1 MKFWEISDSFW
12 EAVKP
17 LIPETVRDP
26 EKVYQRIS
34 GGGRKPLDQRK
45 VFSAIVYVLKT
56 GTQWKSLPKEFYG
69 SPSSIHAYFKKWEAQ
84 GFFSELWKKGLA
96 EFEEMKGIAWEWTLD
111 TTRVSKPAAQGPA
124 RTPPPCRTA
133 TPGRIPPRNAASGGP
148 SSAAEAANAPRRFAT
163 RPRHYLRIHSNLDL
177 TYQDSLSFI
186 TWLQA
191 FRARLFCISAAGVM

>member
-26 EKVYQRIS
+26 EKVYQRIA
-34 GGGRKPLDQRK
+34 GGGRKPLDPRK

-84 GFFSELWKKGLA
+84 GLFSELWKKGLA

-111 TTRVSKPAAQGPA
+111 TTRSAKA
-124 RTPPPCRTA
+124 
-133 TPGRIPPRNAASGGP
+133 AASG
-148 SSAAEAANAPRRFAT
+148 SYKIEKESDSADPQEEYRIWRPVISRRSRERAKALCDKAT
-163 RPRHYLRIHSNLDL
+163 
-177 TYQDSLSFI
+177 
-186 TWLQA
+186 A
-191 FRARLFCISAAGVM
+191 LFTDKFKS

>member
-26 EKVYQRIS
+26 EKVYQRIA
-34 GGGRKPLDQRK
+34 GGGRKPLDYRK

-84 GFFSELWKKGLA
+84 GLFSELWKKGLA

-111 TTRVSKPAAQGPA
+111 TA
-124 RTPPPCRTA
+124 R
-133 TPGRIPPRNAASGGP
+133 
-148 SSAAEAANAPRRFAT
+148 SAKA
-163 RPRHYLRIHSNLDL
+163 
-177 TYQDSLSFI
+177 
-186 TWLQA
+186 
-191 FRARLFCISAAGVM
+191 AAGNADETANETKRSDPPEECRIWRPVISRRSREHAKALCDKATALFTDKFKS

>member
-111 TTRVSKPAAQGPA
+111 TTRAAKAAAQGA
-124 RTPPPCRTA
+124 
-133 TPGRIPPRNAASGGP
+133 GKSG
-148 SSAAEAANAPRRFAT
+148 
-163 RPRHYLRIHSNLDL
+163 
-177 TYQDSLSFI
+177 
-186 TWLQA
+186 
-191 FRARLFCISAAGVM
+191 ARLPEGHAAPEAMEEYRIWRPVISRRSRAIE

>member
-26 EKVYQRIS
+26 QKVYQRIS

-45 VFSAIVYVLKT
+45 VFSAILYVLKT
-56 GTQWKSLPKEFYG
+56 GTQWKALPKEFYG

-111 TTRVSKPAAQGPA
+111 TTRSAKAATQ
-124 RTPPPCRTA
+124 
-133 TPGRIPPRNAASGGP
+133 NAGKGD
-148 SSAAEAANAPRRFAT
+148 SAGQNAPSDSDTPEECRIWRPVISRRSRERAKALCDKAT
-163 RPRHYLRIHSNLDL
+163 
-177 TYQDSLSFI
+177 
-186 TWLQA
+186 A
-191 FRARLFCISAAGVM
+191 LFTDTFKS